1 MLNTFYLIFFLTTKY
16 NFVNVHFT
24 VNVIQAGI
32 AVIKNDH
39 GCQVVDENDHDDY
52 IHFGYLKQ
60 LNLIFS

>member
-1 MLNTFYLIFFLTTKY
+1 M
-16 NFVNVHFT
+16 
-24 VNVIQAGI
+24 NVIQAGI

-39 GCQVVDENDHDDY
+39 RCQVVDEDKHDYY

>member
-1 MLNTFYLIFFLTTKY
+1 M
-16 NFVNVHFT
+16 HFT